1 MQVPLPASN
10 KSIALFSLAV
20 SVVALALKYA
30 AWAVSGSV
38 ALYSDAVETIINVVS
53 ALAGLW
59 ALSVAERPADHNHTY
74 GHYKAEYLSAVAEGT
89 LVLVTALVIGREAVE
104 GLLHPHPTTAP
115 YLGILLNAAATLVNL
130 AWGLTLVQAGRRRRS
145 PALQAGGQHVLSDVW
160 TGAGLVV
167 GMLLIPLTGWIWL
180 DAALAGLIALNVLR
194 VGWEMMR
201 DSIAGLMDEAPSSE
215 TLDDIRDI
223 IATNGRGA
231 IEAHDI
237 RTRVVGAITF
247 LEFHLVVPGSMTV
260 EEAHTICDRIEAGL
274 RTRMGDTLVHIH
286 VEPDNMAKHE
296 GIVFWPRPETPET
309 ATPAPQVLHA
319 SIAPETPGD
328 APNNV

>member
-1 MQVPLPASN
+1 MPMQLPLPQSN
-10 KSIALFSLAV
+10 KSIALCSLAV
-20 SVVALALKYA
+20 SLVALGLKYA
-30 AWAVSGSV
+30 AYATSGSV

-53 ALAGLW
+53 ALGGLW

-89 LVLVTALVIGREAVE
+89 LVLVTAFVIGREAVE
-104 GLLHPHPTTAP
+104 GFLHPHPTGAP
-115 YLGILLNAAATLVNL
+115 YVGILLNAAATVVNL
-130 AWGLTLVQAGRRRRS
+130 VWGLTLVHAGRSRRS

-160 TGAGLVV
+160 TGVGLVV

-180 DAALAGLIALNVLR
+180 DAVLAGLIAINVLR

-201 DSIAGLMDEAPSSE
+201 ESIAGLMDEAPAPE

-237 RTRVVGAITF
+237 RTRIVGAITF

-260 EEAHTICDRIEAGL
+260 EEAHQICDRIEAGL
-274 RTRMGDTLVHIH
+274 RTKMGDTLVHIH
-286 VEPDNMAKHE
+286 VEPDNMTKHE
-296 GIVFWPRPETPET
+296 GIVFWPRP
-309 ATPAPQVLHA
+309 ATESAAPGKSV
-319 SIAPETPGD
+319 
-328 APNNV
+328 

>member
-1 MQVPLPASN
+1 MQLPLPESN
-10 KSIALFSLAV
+10 KSIALCSLAI
-20 SVVALALKYA
+20 SLVALGLKYA
-30 AWAVSGSV
+30 AYATSGSV

-53 ALAGLW
+53 ALGGLW

-89 LVLVTALVIGREAVE
+89 LVLVTAFVIGREAVE
-104 GLLHPHPTTAP
+104 GFLHPHPTNAP
-115 YLGILLNAAATLVNL
+115 YVGILLNAAATVVNL
-130 AWGLTLVQAGRRRRS
+130 IWGLTLVHAGRNRRS

-167 GMLLIPLTGWIWL
+167 GMLLIPLTGWVWL
-180 DAALAGLIALNVLR
+180 DAVLAGLIALNVLR

-201 DSIAGLMDEAPSSE
+201 ESIAGLMDEAPAPE

-237 RTRVVGAITF
+237 RTRIVGAITF

-260 EEAHTICDRIEAGL
+260 EEAHQICDRIEAGL
-274 RTRMGDTLVHIH
+274 RTKMGDTLVHIH

-296 GIVFWPRPETPET
+296 GIVFWPRPATES
-309 ATPAPQVLHA
+309 ATPGKPA
-319 SIAPETPGD
+319 
-328 APNNV
+328 